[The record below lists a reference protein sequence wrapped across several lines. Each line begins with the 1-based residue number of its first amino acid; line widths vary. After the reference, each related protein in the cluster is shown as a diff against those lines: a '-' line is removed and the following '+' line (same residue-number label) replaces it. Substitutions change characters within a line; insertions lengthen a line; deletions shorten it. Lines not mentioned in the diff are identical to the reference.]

1 MAERIKGLQIDLSL
15 NDMGISKK
23 LSDVK
28 REFRSLNTSMKTSN
42 NNFKYG
48 DKSAASYKSRMNELQ
63 TAVEGSSKHL
73 DQLKK
78 RHAEVV
84 QEQGAGSKAALN
96 YADEINRE
104 SDTLNMYKDQLDRVT
119 AAYRENYS
127 FSGRLSKSFSSIG
140 NGFKAVGAKAQ
151 SLGDS
156 LTSHITK
163 PAGIAA
169 IAMAGITAKLGFD
182 RLKGLDTAKAKLEGL
197 GYSGKEVETI
207 TDQVTDAIKGGM
219 TTIAEGTDIAA
230 GALAAGVH
238 QGKDL
243 KKYIQLV
250 GDAAAGA
257 NRPVGEMATIFN
269 RVKGQGKLMT
279 EELNSIEDGMPGF
292 SRAMAKH
299 YGVSMEKFREMVSD
313 GKVQSKDFLD
323 VMDDFAGNM
332 AESYAQSLEG
342 MWKNTK
348 AYIGQIG
355 EKFLHGVF
363 QQAKGSLKE
372 FEDLLSSKAVQT
384 WAKNAGVSLAKGIG
398 EIGSKIGDLVNW
410 WKNLDGST
418 QKTLGNIAKW
428 AGIVLIAIGP
438 MLTMF
443 GKVATITG
451 SMFGGLSKVAG
462 GIAKLGTNIKSAGS
476 LMGGLASTFSKTAGI
491 LSAIT
496 SPIGLIVIGL
506 VALGTALV
514 VAYKKSETFRNIVN
528 GAFNAIK
535 DTLSTVWS
543 SVIQPVLGGIAKLFG
558 SVWKQIKSASDTIL
572 PDLQIIFDAVFKSM
586 SDKATGF
593 WNTIKTVFGFLSN
606 VIQTIMPGL
615 KAVVKNTFDGIS
627 NIISG
632 AVNIIMGIVQT
643 FAGLLS
649 GDFKGMW
656 EGIKRTAL
664 GFWDVIKGLFKVS
677 FIGQMI
683 AFVKGMYTTVL
694 GWFSNLWKG
703 AVNIFNGLKTSVI
716 KIWTNIKNGVI
727 NLVKAWWSNVKHNFN
742 VMKNGVTNIFNG
754 VKNTV
759 VKIWN
764 TIKSKVSG
772 LVGGMKD
779 GTLKTVG
786 KMRDGIKNIVDKI
799 KGFFTGMVTA
809 VKKGLNKLI
818 DGVNWVGGKLGMGKI
833 KKIKLAVGTDE
844 NNRSMISNGKLN
856 RDTFATVGDKGR
868 GNGPSGFRNEIIR
881 YPNGKMAMTPDKDTT
896 AYLPKGSSVMNGQQ
910 TYNALNGIPH
920 FAKGSLWDK
929 TKDFASGAFNKAK
942 DAVGKGAKWLSDK
955 VGDVMDWVSHPG
967 KLVDKVIEAFGV
979 NFDFI
984 KGSLPK
990 DLMSAMFRKL
1000 KTAVKD
1006 LFSGWF
1012 EEDESSGG
1020 SGKYKSL
1027 VKKAL
1032 KMNGLPTGSRYVNA
1046 WMKQIQTE
1054 SGGRANAVQGYIP
1067 GDPNNAPQN
1076 RARGLLQTVPNT
1088 FKANAF
1094 KGHGKIFEP
1103 LDNILAGIRYAKRR
1117 YGKKGM
1123 LQVIGHGHGYATG
1136 GEINTPGLY
1145 NLAEE
1150 KFGEYIIPKDP
1161 KRNSDAMKI
1170 LSIAANDIE
1179 NRKNKNK
1186 RPSQMRTPH
1195 NMGNNPQS
1203 EGDIE
1208 LKKKLDTLISM
1219 FGTLLGLNDAQ
1230 LKAIKDSSMDKSKVY
1245 KQMAKDMRI
1254 VQAQNFN

>member
-182 RLKGLDTAKAKLEGL
+182 RLEGLDTAKAKLEGL

-219 TTIAEGTDIAA
+219 TTMAEGTDIAA

-292 SRAMAKH
+292 SQAMAKH
-299 YGVSMEKFREMVSD
+299 YDVSMEKFREMVSD
-313 GKVQSKDFLD
+313 GKVQSKDFLT
-323 VMDDFAGNM
+323 VMDDFAGGM
-332 AESYAQSLEG
+332 AESYSQSFEG
-342 MWKNTK
+342 MWKNTQ

-355 EKFLHGVF
+355 QGFLSGVF

-476 LMGGLASTFSKTAGI
+476 LMGGLASTFSKTAGV

-496 SPIGLIVIGL
+496 SPIGLIVVGL

-528 GAFNAIK
+528 GAFSAIK

-543 SVIQPVLGGIAKLFG
+543 FIQPVLTSLGQTFADC
-558 SVWKQIKSASDTIL
+558 WKKIKSAADTVL
-572 PDLQIIFDAVFKSM
+572 PDLKTGFQGSFSFISNIVKSFWTVFK
-586 SDKATGF
+586 G
-593 WNTIKTVFGFLSN
+593 VFGLI
-606 VIQTIMPGL
+606 VGLIKAIMPVL
-615 KAVVKNTFDGIS
+615 TAMFKNTLDGIK

-632 AVNIIMGIVQT
+632 ATDVILGIVKVFAAL
-643 FAGLLS
+643 FAGNFS
-649 GDFKGMW
+649 HMW
-656 EGIKRTAL
+656 DGIKQIFSGAINL
-664 GFWDVIKGLFKVS
+664 IKGIFQIS
-677 FIGQMI
+677 FVGQII

-910 TYNALNGIPH
+910 TYNALNGIPPLCKRQ
-920 FAKGSLWDK
+920 F
-929 TKDFASGAFNKAK
+929 
-942 DAVGKGAKWLSDK
+942 VG
-955 VGDVMDWVSHPG
+955 
-967 KLVDKVIEAFGV
+967 
-979 NFDFI
+979 
-984 KGSLPK
+984 
-990 DLMSAMFRKL
+990 
-1000 KTAVKD
+1000 
-1006 LFSGWF
+1006 
-1012 EEDESSGG
+1012 
-1020 SGKYKSL
+1020 
-1027 VKKAL
+1027 
-1032 KMNGLPTGSRYVNA
+1032 
-1046 WMKQIQTE
+1046 
-1054 SGGRANAVQGYIP
+1054 
-1067 GDPNNAPQN
+1067 
-1076 RARGLLQTVPNT
+1076 
-1088 FKANAF
+1088 
-1094 KGHGKIFEP
+1094 
-1103 LDNILAGIRYAKRR
+1103 
-1117 YGKKGM
+1117 
-1123 LQVIGHGHGYATG
+1123 
-1136 GEINTPGLY
+1136 
-1145 NLAEE
+1145 
-1150 KFGEYIIPKDP
+1150 
-1161 KRNSDAMKI
+1161 
-1170 LSIAANDIE
+1170 
-1179 NRKNKNK
+1179 
-1186 RPSQMRTPH
+1186 
-1195 NMGNNPQS
+1195 
-1203 EGDIE
+1203 
-1208 LKKKLDTLISM
+1208 
-1219 FGTLLGLNDAQ
+1219 
-1230 LKAIKDSSMDKSKVY
+1230 
-1245 KQMAKDMRI
+1245 
-1254 VQAQNFN
+1254 